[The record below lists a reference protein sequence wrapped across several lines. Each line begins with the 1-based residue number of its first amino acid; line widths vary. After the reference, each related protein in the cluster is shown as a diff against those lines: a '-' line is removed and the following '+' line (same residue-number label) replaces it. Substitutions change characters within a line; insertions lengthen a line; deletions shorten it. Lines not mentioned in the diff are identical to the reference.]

1 MGLFK
6 TRDKHEFTPLLVE
19 IEERP
24 TSPLGRS
31 LLWALLAFVTIGVL
45 WLFFA
50 KIDIVVSARGKVVP
64 DGEIKTL
71 QPVETGVISSILIRE
86 GQHVTKGQLLMEI
99 DPSVTQSDL
108 ASKQQNLS
116 LLELETDR
124 LNALISDRPFI
135 QNPACKEK
143 VNCEAREAAL
153 GYTAA
158 ISTQQL
164 MYISTKSA
172 YEQQRQVIQ
181 DQIRQ
186 NDEQTLAA
194 KADKSRLKQLLA
206 SAKERESRLKEVL
219 DIIAKKEYEEAQN
232 QRIEYQEQLSMK
244 EHVISQSNG
253 KQHELTQQLHLVTQ
267 EYRNKLLTELTQKS
281 KEATALRT
289 EVQTIAFRHAKQHI
303 TAPVDGYIG
312 KLLVH
317 TVGGVVTPAEKLVTL
332 IPKNVPLIIKAT
344 VQNQDIG
351 FITKSM
357 DVAVKIDTFDFQ
369 KYGLINGKVK
379 HIADDAIEDEKLGP
393 VYEIAIIPFATTLKG
408 EGKTLSIHPGMSVTA
423 ELKVG
428 KRRVIEFFI
437 YPMIKYLDEGLSV
450 R

>member
-1 MGLFK
+1 MGLFQTK
-6 TRDKHEFTPLLVE
+6 DKHEFTPLLVE

-31 LLWALLAFVTIGVL
+31 LLWALLAFITIGLL
-45 WLFFA
+45 WLFLA

-71 QPVETGVISSILIRE
+71 QPVETGVISSILITE
-86 GQHVTKGQLLMEI
+86 GQHVKKGQVLMEI
-99 DPSVTQSDL
+99 DPSVTESDL
-108 ASKQQNLS
+108 ASKQQNLA

-124 LNALISDRPFI
+124 LNALINDRPFI
-135 QNPACKEK
+135 PNPGCKES
-143 VNCEAREAAL
+143 
-153 GYTAA
+153 AA

-172 YEQQRQVIQ
+172 YEQQRQVLQ
-181 DQIRQ
+181 EQIRQ
-186 NDEQTLAA
+186 NDEATQTA

-206 SAKERESRLKEVL
+206 SAKEREDRLKEVL
-219 DIIAKKEYEEAQN
+219 DIIAKKDYEDAKN
-232 QRIEYQEQLSMK
+232 QRVEYQEQLTMK
-244 EHVISQSNG
+244 EHVIAQSNG
-253 KQHELTQQLHLVTQ
+253 KLHELNQQLKLTAQ
-267 EYRNKLLTELTQKS
+267 EYRNKLLAELTQKS

-289 EVQTIAFRHAKQHI
+289 EVETIAFRHSKQHI

-332 IPKNVPLIIKAT
+332 IPKDVPLIIKAT

-351 FITKSM
+351 FITKGM

-379 HIADDAIEDEKLGP
+379 HIANDAIEDEKLGP
-393 VYEIAIIPFATTLKG
+393 VYEISIEPTNTTLKV
-408 EGKTLSIHPGMSVTA
+408 EGQILPIRAGMSVTA

>member
-31 LLWALLAFVTIGVL
+31 LLWALLAFITIGLL
-45 WLFFA
+45 WLFLA
-50 KIDIVVSARGKVVP
+50 KIDVVVSARGKVVP
-64 DGEIKTL
+64 DGDIKTL
-71 QPVETGVISSILIRE
+71 QPVETGVISSILIHE
-86 GQHVTKGQLLMEI
+86 GQHVIKGELLMEI

-108 ASKQQNLS
+108 ASKQQNLE

-124 LNALISDRPFI
+124 LNALINNRPFVP
-135 QNPACKEK
+135 NPSCKES
-143 VNCEAREAAL
+143 
-153 GYTAA
+153 AA
-158 ISTQQL
+158 ISTQHL
-164 MYISTKSA
+164 MYLSTKSA
-172 YEQQRQVIQ
+172 YEQQRQVLQ
-181 DQIRQ
+181 EQIRQ
-186 NDEQTLAA
+186 NDEATQTA

-206 SAKERESRLKEVL
+206 SAKERELRLKEVL
-219 DIIAKKEYEEAQN
+219 DIIASRDYEEAQN
-232 QRIEYQEQLSMK
+232 QRVEYQEQLSMK
-244 EHVISQSNG
+244 EHVIAQSNG
-253 KQHELTQQLHLVTQ
+253 KQHELSQQLKLTTQ
-267 EYRNKLLTELTQKS
+267 EYRNKLLAELTQKS
-281 KEATALRT
+281 KEATSLRT
-289 EVQTIAFRHAKQHI
+289 EVESISFRHAKQQI

-351 FITKSM
+351 FITKGM

-379 HIADDAIEDEKLGP
+379 HIANDAIEDEKLGP
-393 VYEIAIIPFATTLKG
+393 VYEISIEPTNTTLKV
-408 EGKTLSIHPGMSVTA
+408 EGQILPITAGMSVTA

>member
-31 LLWALLAFVTIGVL
+31 LLWALLAFITIGLL

-86 GQHVTKGQLLMEI
+86 GQHVKKGELLMEI

-108 ASKQQNLS
+108 ASKQQNLA
-116 LLELETDR
+116 LLELETNR
-124 LNALISDRPFI
+124 LNALINDRPFI
-135 QNPACKEK
+135 PNPGCKES
-143 VNCEAREAAL
+143 
-153 GYTAA
+153 AA
-158 ISTQQL
+158 ISTQQM

-181 DQIRQ
+181 EQIRQ
-186 NDEQTLAA
+186 NDEATQAA
-194 KADKSRLKQLLA
+194 KADKSRLKQLL
-206 SAKERESRLKEVL
+206 SSTKEREDRLKEVL
-219 DIIAKKEYEEAQN
+219 DIIAKRDYEEAQN
-232 QRIEYQEQLSMK
+232 QRVEYQEQLAMK
-244 EHVISQSNG
+244 EHVIAQSNG
-253 KQHELTQQLHLVTQ
+253 KLQELNQQLKLITQ
-267 EYRNKLLTELTQKS
+267 EYRNKLLAELTQKS

-289 EVQTIAFRHAKQHI
+289 EVETIAFRHAKQHI

-332 IPKNVPLIIKAT
+332 IPKDVPLIIKAT

-351 FITKSM
+351 FITKGM

-393 VYEIAIIPFATTLKG
+393 VYEIAIIPANTTLKV
-408 EGKTLSIHPGMSVTA
+408 EGKLLPITAGMSVTA